1 MHSNNKNSKIRSF
14 IKYILFLAI
23 AVALVFFAF
32 KGVNIR
38 KVISEMLKAN
48 IFWVLLSLLFSVV
61 ALVSRAYRW
70 NLLLEPLGYS
80 PKLRNTTYAVSIGY
94 FANLAFP
101 RLGEVTRCGTLSRAE
116 SIPFSSLLG
125 TVIVERIVDVI
136 SLLICL
142 MLTAIIE
149 FKRLGNF
156 LTQNIIDP
164 LLGKFRQLIT
174 SPLAIAAGIAFIVVV
189 VIAVIFLKK
198 KQKQKGKESPIAH
211 FIKELVAGLKTIV
224 NLKRP
229 WLFIF
234 HSVFI
239 WVLYFL
245 SAYVCF
251 FALPATSGLGLS
263 VALFVLTLGGLGMS
277 APVQGGIG
285 VYHLLVSQGLMLY
298 GLNQQDGLAFATL
311 LHTLQIIMIVS
322 LGLISLLLLFTEKKK
337 LRKANQSQVGE
348 KVA

>member
-1 MHSNNKNSKIRSF
+1 MNARLISIIKF
-14 IKYILFLAI
+14 ILLLTIAI
-23 AVALVFFAF
+23 GLLLFAF
-32 KGVNIR
+32 RG
-38 KVISEMLKAN
+38 ISIKKIAHEIFRAN
-48 IFWVLLSLLFSVV
+48 IFWVLLSLVPSII

-70 NLLLEPLGYS
+70 NLLIEPLGYK
-80 PKLRNTTYAVSIGY
+80 PRLKNTFYAVTIGY

-101 RLGEVTRCGTLSRAE
+101 RLGEVTRCGTLGRVE

-156 LTQNIIDP
+156 LTKNIIDP
-164 LLGKFRQLIT
+164 VFGKFKTIIT
-174 SPLAIAAGIAFIVVV
+174 SPVAIAVGLVFVVLV
-189 VIAVIFLKK
+189 CFVLIYFRKR
-198 KQKQKGKESPIAH
+198 QKQKRKESTISH
-211 FIKELVAGLKTIV
+211 FIKELIAGLRAIV
-224 NLKRP
+224 TLKRP
-229 WLFIF
+229 WLFVF
-234 HSVFI
+234 HSIFI

-245 SAYVCF
+245 SAWVCF
-251 FALPATSGLGLS
+251 FALPATSGLGLG

-298 GLNQQDGLAFATL
+298 GLSQEEGLAFATL
-311 LHTLQIIMIVS
+311 LHSLQIVMIVVLGS
-322 LGLISLLLLFTEKKK
+322 LSMLLIFFNRKTSQEKLTNKPI
-337 LRKANQSQVGE
+337 L
-348 KVA
+348 